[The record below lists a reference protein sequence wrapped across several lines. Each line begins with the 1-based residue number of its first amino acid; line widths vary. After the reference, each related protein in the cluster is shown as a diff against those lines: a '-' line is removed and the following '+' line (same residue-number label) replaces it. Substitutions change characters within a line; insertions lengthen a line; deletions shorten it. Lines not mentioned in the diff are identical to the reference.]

1 MKNELEM
8 KKEYEAPE
16 MEVVELKCS
25 SSTMATPLLDD
36 SCTDPNGC
44 EDDDDEI
51 LIPIKQ

>member
-16 MEVVELKCS
+16 MEIVELKCS

-36 SCTDPNGC
+36 SC
-44 EDDDDEI
+44 DDCI
-51 LIPIKQ
+51 IIPINDNPKK